1 MHAYFCV
8 CLRFAQLCCKV
19 FYLIVLP
26 IVRRQRF
33 RVCSFFLF
41 NCIFASLLFTV
52 SDIYFFT
59 FDVFYSV
66 LRFVFVLW
74 IHFYFG
80 TIAHRLAKLLS

>member
-33 RVCSFFLF
+33 RLCSFFLF
-41 NCIFASLLFTV
+41 NCIFASLPFTV
-52 SDIYFFT
+52 SVIYFFT
-59 FDVFYSV
+59 FDVFHSV
-66 LRFVFVLW
+66 LRFVLFCGSIFIL
-74 IHFYFG
+74 G
-80 TIAHRLAKLLS
+80 P